1 MQDLSAERIFALHQ
15 KLNLALAGIF
25 VQLDQ
30 VSLLEPQ
37 FTRQIIHPVLEREI
51 NELSI
56 PGLRLRGDGCSE
68 QAVPVRALG
77 LNFYPDLAISFNRQL
92 VWALEVKFLRDD
104 NSRQNAF
111 CTAIGQLSLYET
123 KYASAT
129 GFFVDW
135 KSSSE
140 SLSPDLLTNL
150 NPQSIYLLK
159 SKVGQKP
166 LDG

>member
-1 MQDLSAERIFALHQ
+1 MNDLTSGRIFALHQ
-15 KLNLALAGIF
+15 KLNLALAGVS
-25 VQLDQ
+25 VQLHQ

-37 FTRQIIHPVLEREI
+37 FTRQIIQPVLEQEI
-51 NELSI
+51 SLLSI

-77 LNFYPDLAISFNRQL
+77 LNFYPDLAITFNRQL

-123 KYASAT
+123 RYASAT
-129 GFFVDW
+129 GFFVDY
-135 KSSSE
+135 KASTE
-140 SLSPDLLTNL
+140 SLSPNLLTNL
-150 NPQSIYLLK
+150 NPHSIYLLK
-159 SKVGQKP
+159 SEVG
-166 LDG
+166 

>member
-1 MQDLSAERIFALHQ
+1 MQDLAQDRIIALHK

-30 VSLLEPQ
+30 VSLFEPQ
-37 FTRQIIHPVLEREI
+37 FTRQIIHPVLERDL
-51 NELSI
+51 NLLSI
-56 PGLRLRGDGCSE
+56 PGLRLRGDGSSE

-77 LNFYPDLAISFNRQL
+77 LNFYPDLAVSFNRQL

-111 CTAIGQLSLYET
+111 CTAIGQLNLYKT
-123 KYASAT
+123 RYASAT

-135 KSSSE
+135 KASSE
-140 SLSPDLLTNL
+140 SLSTDLLTNL
-150 NPQSIYLLK
+150 NPQSIHLLK
-159 SKVGQKP
+159 SAVG
-166 LDG
+166 